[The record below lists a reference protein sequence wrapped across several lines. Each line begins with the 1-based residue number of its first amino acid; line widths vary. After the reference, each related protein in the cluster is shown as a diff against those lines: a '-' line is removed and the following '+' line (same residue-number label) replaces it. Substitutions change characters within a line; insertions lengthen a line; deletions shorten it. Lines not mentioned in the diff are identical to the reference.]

1 MVCSLGRCF
10 SLFQV
15 EIFSF
20 FVRFRG
26 CICCYDILFME
37 GIQPTTY
44 DWCKISEPSKSTPL
58 EIPVLK
64 PQNEGSG
71 QTTFLFKPGG
81 FQVPGVNFPGC
92 MMLDCVWCLEESQK
106 EKSG

>member
-1 MVCSLGRCF
+1 
-10 SLFQV
+10 
-15 EIFSF
+15 
-20 FVRFRG
+20 
-26 CICCYDILFME
+26 ME
-37 GIQPTTY
+37 GIQPTTC

-71 QTTFLFKPGG
+71 QITFLFKPGG

-92 MMLDCVWCLEESQK
+92 MMLDWIIVV
-106 EKSG
+106 SGAWKRARRKKVVEVSKIMLS